1 MQQTCVVSTYYIY
14 IYIILFQIN
23 KIRTRDFDCSL
34 AIPLI
39 ADAGESLDIVV
50 CRNPLTQNKTAL
62 KEPQRRKPP
71 PPEPLDGAE
80 SCEQDIQS
88 ADSIPVYMNVYNLDT
103 PIARSVKSS
112 KTV

>member
-1 MQQTCVVSTYYIY
+1 MGLKQYDR
-14 IYIILFQIN
+14 ILQIN
-23 KIRTRDFDCSL
+23 KVRTRDFDCSL

-50 CRNPLTQNKTAL
+50 CRNPLTHNKTAL
-62 KEPQRRKPP
+62 KEPQRRKA
-71 PPEPLDGAE
+71 PPEPTEEIE
-80 SCEQDIQS
+80 SCDPGFQS

-103 PIARSVKSS
+103 PIARSEKST